1 MLGFL
6 QGALRM
12 GHSKW
17 SDGPRIESRKGR
29 GGGLRL
35 FGTTLVVKLG
45 ALVLLLA
52 SFAATRTERLLF
64 AAGPLFQA
72 ASPAGDRNANAGLKA
87 TATNES
93 AGIMPAVTR
102 VVAYQI
108 DARLDP
114 VKKTVDATETLT
126 YHNLTGQP
134 QDTFPFHLYLNA
146 FQPTST
152 FMREVRLNGTRGT
165 GPDSQWDPKHYGA
178 IEVKSLEVE
187 GQGDLT
193 RQMRF
198 IQPDD
203 DNPDDRTVFEVKVPK
218 PVAAGADVVFKIAF
232 HDQLPEVL
240 ERTGYKRNFFMVA
253 QWFPKVGVWW
263 HGAWNCH
270 QFHATSEFFADFGVF
285 NVKATVPENYI
296 VGATGDVV
304 SVVSNS
310 DHTRTVAW
318 HAQDIHDFVWT
329 ASPDYTLVEDSWTGS
344 AGTVEIHL
352 LLSPGHLGNKD
363 RYLQVIK
370 GTMDRFDRWYGPYP
384 YDRITLVD
392 PPEGAGDAGGMEYPT
407 LITCGSSWWM
417 PAGVREVELVTEHEF
432 GHQYWYGMV
441 ATNEFE
447 EAWMDEGINSYTE
460 AKIMASL
467 YGDRTSAINFWGM
480 TAADADLLRLEYI
493 ALPDTDP
500 MTHFAWRFMNSNAY
514 GGVTYGKTAT
524 VLLTLEGIIGADT
537 MQKAMRTYFMRYRFT
552 HPTGTDFIKT
562 IEEVSGRDL
571 GWYFQQALYGT
582 NVLDYEVLDIRS
594 DRADWYEKK
603 PPEEKKGVTRY
614 RDTVLVH
621 RKGDFVMPVEVEIKF
636 DNGEQR
642 LEKWDGRDRWVR
654 FSYEKKAKV
663 VSAEI
668 DPRHTVRLDTDFF
681 NNSQTDE
688 AKERATWKLAVYWQ
702 FMLQF
707 GGQLLSWLT

>member
-1 MLGFL
+1 MPGKQMLSDA
-6 QGALRM
+6 GASTLTPQSVAVRS
-12 GHSKW
+12 GDSCLPLATRRW
-17 SDGPRIESRKGR
+17 SLLACGKAL
-29 GGGLRL
+29 GLSAL
-35 FGTTLVVKLG
+35 LLVLG
-45 ALVLLLA
+45 ASQRSTDGRLW
-52 SFAATRTERLLF
+52 AANPNVQGTGP
-64 AAGPLFQA
+64 AAGAGSSAVQPGANQPL
-72 ASPAGDRNANAGLKA
+72 S
-87 TATNES
+87 
-93 AGIMPAVTR
+93 TR

-152 FMREVRLNGTRGT
+152 FMREVRLNGTRGS

-203 DNPDDRTVFEVKVPK
+203 GNPDDHTVFQVTLPTPVP
-218 PVAAGADVVFKIAF
+218 AGADVVFKIGF

-285 NVKATVPENYI
+285 DVRATVPENYV
-296 VGATGDVV
+296 VGSTGDVV
-304 SVVSNS
+304 SVASNR
-310 DHTRTVAW
+310 DRTKTVTW
-318 HAQDIHDFVWT
+318 HAEDIHDFAWT
-329 ASPDYTLVEDSWTGS
+329 ASPDYTLVEDSWKSSTNSTGR
-344 AGTVEIHL
+344 VHIHL
-352 LLSPGHLGNKD
+352 LLSPGHERNKD

-392 PPEGAGDAGGMEYPT
+392 PPAGASDAGGMEYPT
-407 LITCGSSWWM
+407 LITGGSAWWTLK
-417 PAGVREVELVTEHEF
+417 GFRNVELVTEHEF

-467 YGDRTSAINFWGM
+467 YGERTSAINLWGM
-480 TAADADLLRLEYI
+480 TAADADLLRVEYI
-493 ALPDTDP
+493 SLPDADP
-500 MTHFAWRFMNSNAY
+500 LTHFAWQFMSSEAY
-514 GGVTYGKTAT
+514 AGVSYGKTAT
-524 VLLTLEGIIGADT
+524 LLLTLEGIIGPDT
-537 MQKAMRTYFMRYRFT
+537 MDKAMQTYFMRYRFT
-552 HPTGTDFIKT
+552 HPTGTNFIKT
-562 IEEVSGRDL
+562 IEEVSGQDL
-571 GWYFQQALYGT
+571 GWYFQQAIYGT
-582 NVLDYEVLDIRS
+582 NVLDYEVLDVRS
-594 DRADWYEKK
+594 DRADWYLKN
-603 PPEEKKGVTRY
+603 PPEEKKGATLY

-668 DPRHTVRLDTDFF
+668 DPRHTVRLDTNFF
-681 NNSQTDE
+681 NNSQTEE
-688 AKERATWKLAVYWQ
+688 ASERATRKLAMYWQ
-702 FMLQF
+702 FAVQF
-707 GGQLLSWLT
+707 GGQLLAWLA